1 MNKELRDDLEHLI
14 VCNDK
19 SITQDLRDD
28 VKMTLDYI
36 DELENKINKALA
48 YIERM
53 TRIIDYDDDEFITW
67 ENIYDID
74 NILMGEDNE

>member
-53 TRIIDYDDDEFITW
+53 TRIIDYDDDEFIIW

-74 NILMGEDNE
+74 NILMGEENE